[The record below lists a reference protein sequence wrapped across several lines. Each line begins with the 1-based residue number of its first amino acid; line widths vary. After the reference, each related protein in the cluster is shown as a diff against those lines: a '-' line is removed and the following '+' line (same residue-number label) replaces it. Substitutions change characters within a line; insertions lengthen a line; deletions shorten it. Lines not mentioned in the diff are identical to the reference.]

1 MDFGEFK
8 KKNRDIEKTVKELG
22 GLKWLYAHTYYTEE
36 EFRNIYD
43 RLEYDA
49 LRTKYHAETLPSIY
63 QKVRSKD
70 EFQKSNA
77 TKGFFSA
84 IIGKTSLLSTR

>member
-1 MDFGEFK
+1 VGWPAWGYGQ
-8 KKNRDIEKTVKELG
+8 LG
-22 GLKWLYAHTYYTEE
+22 GGLRYYTEE
-36 EFRNIYD
+36 EFWNIYG
-43 RLEYDA
+43 RPKYDA
-49 LRTKYHAETLPSIY
+49 LRTKYHAETLPSVY

-84 IIGKTSLLSTR
+84 II